1 MNFLGI
7 HGETC
12 LIHIHVLNLLG
23 AAGAPSPLSTEE
35 RRFLRIIWWN
45 MKDRRLLIA
54 ILGYQTHTGELKKK
68 RGDGNHCR
76 YNKRHISITLTQTCF
91 NIMSIWN
98 VLVRL
103 TEMFL
108 WKMVDILLLSR
119 RSHGRPDTEVT
130 KQTSAPNSSAS
141 SVSSHSRILLA
152 ARKAQP

>member
-1 MNFLGI
+1 MPYTHTRFKLTRCCRSSLSFI
-7 HGETC
+7 HG
-12 LIHIHVLNLLG
+12 G
-23 AAGAPSPLSTEE
+23 ASLFAHHL
-35 RRFLRIIWWN
+35 
-45 MKDRRLLIA
+45 MKYEGQKAVNSYIRLPD
-54 ILGYQTHTGELKKK
+54 THRGVKKK
-68 RGDGNHCR
+68 RGDGNHCP